1 MASRHPWKAGGDGV
15 EYQYERVSI
24 NIPNTDSRRAPWEDE
39 SIEPALAPKTF
50 DSNRLDNGLDG
61 IPLEYAGSV
70 WSRGWYEA
78 RQWVVDKY
86 YDKNFKF
93 MLILLLLVI
102 AFGTANRV
110 IYKIQLG
117 TPSSPQMNNYT
128 IFISWVLTTAYCF
141 LYFGIFS
148 VRRYGL
154 FIIDDD
160 QVGYVFS
167 WRGLKLI
174 VMGLMD
180 ATGFVFGIFAARQ
193 INGFL
198 LTLLPQAIIP
208 MTMVVSLIA
217 LRTRYH
223 WGQVLGAATL
233 VSGLLVSLIPTFQ
246 KQGSGDTSALT
257 AVWAGVY
264 LLSLL
269 PNAISFILREMVF
282 TELPKMDIFVVN
294 SFDSFWQLI
303 FSVLMFPL
311 VLVPGFSSVSFH
323 EIGDYIPNGASCLVG
338 FTPTPQDDCSG
349 EPWLMMMYVCVN
361 LSWNISLLLLLK
373 KGGAVFTFI
382 GSAVSLPLSHFAFAI
397 NWPIIGSGTVSWE
410 DGLGL
415 GLVFVG
421 LIIYRYYA
429 VVQRKK
435 LDDETRQKL
444 LDPSWQPPASCWR
457 RLCCRNRDQYDD

>member
-1 MASRHPWKAGGDGV
+1 MYVQSR
-15 EYQYERVSI
+15 Q
-24 NIPNTDSRRAPWEDE
+24 DE

-110 IYKIQLG
+110 IYKIQLYSRPPLLVVFGVRAVCVRACVLRLIIRFTVRFRG

-174 VMGLMD
+174 VMGLM
-180 ATGFVFGIFAARQ
+180 VR
-193 INGFL
+193 
-198 LTLLPQAIIP
+198 
-208 MTMVVSLIA
+208 
-217 LRTRYH
+217 
-223 WGQVLGAATL
+223 
-233 VSGLLVSLIPTFQ
+233 
-246 KQGSGDTSALT
+246 
-257 AVWAGVY
+257 
-264 LLSLL
+264 
-269 PNAISFILREMVF
+269 
-282 TELPKMDIFVVN
+282 
-294 SFDSFWQLI
+294 
-303 FSVLMFPL
+303 
-311 VLVPGFSSVSFH
+311 
-323 EIGDYIPNGASCLVG
+323 
-338 FTPTPQDDCSG
+338 
-349 EPWLMMMYVCVN
+349 
-361 LSWNISLLLLLK
+361 
-373 KGGAVFTFI
+373 
-382 GSAVSLPLSHFAFAI
+382 
-397 NWPIIGSGTVSWE
+397 
-410 DGLGL
+410 
-415 GLVFVG
+415 
-421 LIIYRYYA
+421 
-429 VVQRKK
+429 
-435 LDDETRQKL
+435 
-444 LDPSWQPPASCWR
+444 
-457 RLCCRNRDQYDD
+457 